1 MQPTHLGNS
10 RGNHAVVDRLVAT
23 HVERLPFDGGGI
35 SCNNC
40 CIHGA
45 KIFDMNGRPG
55 NAWRTLH
62 TATSPPRHSCTRAR
76 AYLGLDDAS
85 DLVEFLEHA
94 REQAAV
100 ELRPVAV
107 GEPKANLQRKR
118 DSFIALLRCCM
129 QRTLTPITLGN

>member
-1 MQPTHLGNS
+1 MGDQAT
-10 RGNHAVVDRLVAT
+10 RGEPCALQRHVTASPQLHAD
-23 HVERLPFDGGGI
+23 
-35 SCNNC
+35 
-40 CIHGA
+40 
-45 KIFDMNGRPG
+45 
-55 NAWRTLH
+55 
-62 TATSPPRHSCTRAR
+62 AR

-85 DLVEFLEHA
+85 NLVEFLENA

-107 GEPKANLQRKR
+107 GEPQANLQRKR